1 MKKLTI
7 IFLALV
13 VVVLGTASVALA
25 KEPVTPQLTIE
36 DVLNMAVDNSTALKS
51 GNLTKD
57 QAWESRNDA
66 ADDVSLRPSGGG
78 GPVNVKSESSFTK
91 LMQTSNRYLTQGKL
105 LQQEEKSVK
114 LDAYQKYISVLI
126 AQEKIKNAE
135 ITLAKDQ
142 LSERLAKI
150 CAQVGTI
157 SNLEIVTAQSTVQAS
172 VAALQEASENLDK
185 AFVELNA
192 VIGLWPED
200 RPILQDTIAF
210 ETFKVDNINAE
221 ASRAETSSETL
232 WSLQQ
237 LVNLQKM
244 DLSYFRYGPGSGALS
259 SYDIE
264 KLDVGIAEL
273 NVEEARKE
281 VRNGVYTLYKDIQ
294 AAEEQYNKVDAAI
307 KATEET
313 LRVTKV
319 KYDVGMATTMDIKTS
334 EAALVSYETNLE
346 LLKYQHAILVANFK
360 NLTGKELV

>member
-1 MKKLTI
+1 MRKLTVM
-7 IFLALV
+7 FLAMIMV
-13 VVVLGTASVALA
+13 FLGTASAALA
-25 KEPVTPQLTIE
+25 KEPATPQLTIE
-36 DVLNMAVDNSTALKS
+36 DVMRMAVENSTALKS
-51 GNLTKD
+51 GNLAKD
-57 QAWESRNDA
+57 QAWEARKDA

-78 GPVNVKSESSFTK
+78 GPVNEKAESSFTK
-91 LMQTSNRYLTQGKL
+91 LMQTSNRYLTQSKL
-105 LQQEEKSVK
+105 LQQEEKNVK

-126 AQEKIKNAE
+126 SQEKIKNAE

-142 LSERLAKI
+142 LAERLAKI

-157 SNLEIVTAQSTVQAS
+157 SNPEMVAAQSTVQAS
-172 VAALQEASENLDK
+172 AAALQEAIENLDK
-185 AFVELNA
+185 AYVELNA

-200 RPILQDTIAF
+200 RPILQDEIAF

-221 ASRAETSSETL
+221 ASRAETSSEAL

-264 KLDVGIAEL
+264 KIDVDIAEL

-281 VRNGVYTLYKDIQ
+281 VRNGVFTLYKDIQ
-294 AAEEQYNKVDAAI
+294 AAEEQYNKVNAAI
-307 KATEET
+307 KLMEET
-313 LRVTKV
+313 LRVAKV
-319 KYDVGMATTMDIKTS
+319 KYDVGMATAMDIKTS
-334 EAALVSYETNLE
+334 EAELASYETNLA